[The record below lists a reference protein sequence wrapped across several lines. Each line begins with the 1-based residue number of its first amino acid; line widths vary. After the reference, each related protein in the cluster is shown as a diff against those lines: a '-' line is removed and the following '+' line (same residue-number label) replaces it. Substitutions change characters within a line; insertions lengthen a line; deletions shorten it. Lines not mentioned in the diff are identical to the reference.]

1 MTGLI
6 VKDICLLK
14 QRKTTLILFL
24 GISFFLSLS
33 TDASFLISYISM
45 VGVIMAA
52 SIISLDEYDNGYS
65 FLMTLPIDAKTYV
78 LEKYSFCSIALAG
91 SWVLALVL
99 QVISNTV
106 QHVQGALKE
115 MFVLDLIYIPIFLLI
130 LCFYIPVLIKFGA
143 EKGRTAVLI
152 LMGIVFVVFTFGSK
166 MLSGLGVDLSK
177 TIVRLQ
183 GIPTPVVIVAAA
195 VLLLLLIALSLTIS
209 IRAMQKKEF

>member
-33 TDASFLISYISM
+33 MDASFLVTYVSM

-52 SIISLDEYDNGYS
+52 STISLDEYDNGYS

-78 LEKYSFCSIALAG
+78 LEKYAFCSIALVL
-91 SWVLALVL
+91 SWALALVL
-99 QVISNTV
+99 QVLSNTV
-106 QHVQGALKE
+106 QHVPNAMKE
-115 MFVLDLIYIPIFLLI
+115 MVVLDLIYIPIFLLI

-143 EKGRTAVLI
+143 EKGRTTVLI
-152 LMGIVFVVFTFGSK
+152 LMGIVFVAFTFGLK
-166 MLSGLGVDLSK
+166 LLSGMNVDFSNAFLWL
-177 TIVRLQ
+177 RD
-183 GIPTPVVIVAAA
+183 IPAPVLIASAT
-195 VLLLLLIALSLTIS
+195 VLLLLVIALSLMIS

>member
-14 QRKTTLILFL
+14 QRKTTFILFL

-33 TDASFLISYISM
+33 MDASFLVTYVSM
-45 VGVIMAA
+45 VGVILAA
-52 SIISLDEYDNGYS
+52 STISLDEYDNGYS

-195 VLLLLLIALSLTIS
+195 VLLLLLIALSLMIR